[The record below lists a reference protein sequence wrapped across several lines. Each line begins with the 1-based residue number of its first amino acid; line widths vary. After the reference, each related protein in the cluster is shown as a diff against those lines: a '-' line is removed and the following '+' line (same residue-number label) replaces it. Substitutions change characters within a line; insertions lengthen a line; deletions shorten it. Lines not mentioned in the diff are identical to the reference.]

1 MANMIH
7 YPTFLG
13 LLRSGVDFECD
24 LIIGGVDMPATLV
37 WEEDAN
43 ITAYG
48 AERYAAVLNAP
59 YKILSSSCIEVFC
72 DDYKLGEQFVMAAA
86 GHIGSREWNR
96 LFGFLVY

>member
-13 LLRSGVDFECD
+13 FLRGGEEFECD

-37 WEEDAN
+37 WDEDCN
-43 ITAYG
+43 ITTYG
-48 AERYAAVLNAP
+48 AECYAAVVNAP
-59 YKILSSSCIEVFC
+59 YKIRSSSCIEIFC

-86 GHIGSREWNR
+86 GHIGSREWER
-96 LFGFLVY
+96 QFGSTKI